1 MVKRFI
7 IIILILVASTSSSF
21 SECKYYAEADVVNDE
36 LINKKEHYTC
46 PEKDNFFIQFMTEEK
61 YQNAFILVLL
71 IVGLMLSNCTN
82 SYVKN
87 KKTIT
92 SPDDLMKFTNVWCEK
107 QKQTNNVIKMCGQGW
122 SKDLNISES
131 KAIIDAKLKIA
142 DITQHSIIKSEK
154 IVKKENSKGISQ
166 SYELNADNTLNEA
179 TIVGYKI
186 VSKKVMKEKNGW
198 RTMVLLEYK
207 IS

>member
-1 MVKRFI
+1 MR
-7 IIILILVASTSSSF
+7 
-21 SECKYYAEADVVNDE
+21 
-36 LINKKEHYTC
+36 
-46 PEKDNFFIQFMTEEK
+46 
-61 YQNAFILVLL
+61 ILVLL
-71 IVGLMLSNCTN
+71 LVGLFLSNCSN

-92 SPDDLMKFTNVWCEK
+92 SPDDLMKFTNIWCEK
-107 QKQTNNVIKMCGQGW
+107 QKQTNNTIKMCGQGW

-154 IVKKENSKGISQ
+154 IIKKENAKGITQ

-207 IS
+207 LS

>member
-1 MVKRFI
+1 MKILSI
-7 IIILILVASTSSSF
+7 IIIG
-21 SECKYYAEADVVNDE
+21 
-36 LINKKEHYTC
+36 
-46 PEKDNFFIQFMTEEK
+46 
-61 YQNAFILVLL
+61 LL
-71 IVGLMLSNCTN
+71 LSNCTN

-87 KKTIT
+87 KKSIN
-92 SPDDLMKFTNVWCEK
+92 SPNDLMKFTNIWCDK
-107 QKQTNNVIKMCGQGW
+107 NKSTDKKIKMCGQGW

-154 IVKKENSKGISQ
+154 IVKKENSKGITQ

>member
-1 MVKRFI
+1 MK
-7 IIILILVASTSSSF
+7 IILIL
-21 SECKYYAEADVVNDE
+21 
-36 LINKKEHYTC
+36 L
-46 PEKDNFFIQFMTEEK
+46 
-61 YQNAFILVLL
+61 
-71 IVGLMLSNCTN
+71 VGLLLSNCSN

-107 QKQTNNVIKMCGQGW
+107 QKQTNNVIKMCGNGW

-142 DITQHSIIKSEK
+142 DITQHSIVKSEK
-154 IVKKENSKGISQ
+154 ITHKETSKGVVKT
-166 SYELNADNTLNEA
+166 YELNADNILEEA
-179 TIVGYKI
+179 TIAGYKI
-186 VSKKVMKEKNGW
+186 VSKKVLKEKNGW

>member
-1 MVKRFI
+1 MR
-7 IIILILVASTSSSF
+7 
-21 SECKYYAEADVVNDE
+21 
-36 LINKKEHYTC
+36 
-46 PEKDNFFIQFMTEEK
+46 
-61 YQNAFILVLL
+61 ILVLL

-107 QKQTNNVIKMCGQGW
+107 QKQSNNVIKMCGQGW

-131 KAIIDAKLKIA
+131 KAIIDEKLKIA

-207 IS
+207 LS

>member
-1 MVKRFI
+1 MRI
-7 IIILILVASTSSSF
+7 IVLIIFGLI
-21 SECKYYAEADVVNDE
+21 
-36 LINKKEHYTC
+36 
-46 PEKDNFFIQFMTEEK
+46 
-61 YQNAFILVLL
+61 
-71 IVGLMLSNCTN
+71 LSNCSN

-107 QKQTNNVIKMCGQGW
+107 QKQTNNTIKMCGQGW
-122 SKDLNISES
+122 SKDLTISES

-142 DITQHSIIKSEK
+142 DITQHSIVKSEK
-154 IVKKENSKGISQ
+154 ITHKETAKGVVK
-166 SYELNADNTLNEA
+166 SYELNADNILEEA
-179 TIVGYKI
+179 TIAGYKI
-186 VSKKVMKEKNGW
+186 VSKKVLKEKNGW

>member
-1 MVKRFI
+1 MK
-7 IIILILVASTSSSF
+7 
-21 SECKYYAEADVVNDE
+21 
-36 LINKKEHYTC
+36 
-46 PEKDNFFIQFMTEEK
+46 
-61 YQNAFILVLL
+61 ILVLI
-71 IVGLMLSNCTN
+71 IVGLILSNCTN

-87 KKTIT
+87 KKTIN
-92 SPDDLMKFTNVWCEK
+92 SPDDLMRFTNVWCEK
-107 QKQTNNVIKMCGQGW
+107 QKQTKNTIKMCGQGW

-154 IVKKENSKGISQ
+154 IIKKETSKGITQ

-179 TIVGYKI
+179 SIIGYKI

-207 IS
+207 LI

>member
-1 MVKRFI
+1 
-7 IIILILVASTSSSF
+7 
-21 SECKYYAEADVVNDE
+21 
-36 LINKKEHYTC
+36 
-46 PEKDNFFIQFMTEEK
+46 
-61 YQNAFILVLL
+61 
-71 IVGLMLSNCTN
+71 MLSNCSN

-87 KKTIT
+87 KKKIV
-92 SPDDLMKFTNVWCEK
+92 SPDDLMKFTNIWCEK
-107 QKQTNNVIKMCGQGW
+107 QKQTKNTIKMCGQAW
-122 SKDLNISES
+122 SKNLNISES

-142 DITQHSIIKSEK
+142 DITQHSIFKSEK
-154 IVKKENSKGISQ
+154 INKKENSKGITQ

-207 IS
+207 LS

>member
-1 MVKRFI
+1 MR
-7 IIILILVASTSSSF
+7 ILIIAIMS
-21 SECKYYAEADVVNDE
+21 
-36 LINKKEHYTC
+36 LILT
-46 PEKDNFFIQFMTEEK
+46 
-61 YQNAFILVLL
+61 
-71 IVGLMLSNCTN
+71 NCTN

-87 KKTIT
+87 KKTIN
-92 SPDDLMKFTNVWCEK
+92 SPNDLMKFTNVWCDK
-107 QKQTNNVIKMCGQGW
+107 NKSTDNLIKMCGQGW
-122 SKDLNISES
+122 SKDLTISEQ
-131 KAIIDAKLKIA
+131 KAIMDAKLKIA

-154 IVKKENSKGISQ
+154 IIKKENSKGITQ